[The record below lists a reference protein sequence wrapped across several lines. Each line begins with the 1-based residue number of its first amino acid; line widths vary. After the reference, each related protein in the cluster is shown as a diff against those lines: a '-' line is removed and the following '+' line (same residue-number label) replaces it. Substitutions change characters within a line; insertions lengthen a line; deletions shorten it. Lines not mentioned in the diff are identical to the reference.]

1 MSSEELVRVDPA
13 GPEVLHVEN
22 LHVHFSAQDGRLRRR
37 ELGTVRAV
45 DGVRFTLRQGEVLAL
60 VGAPGCGKT
69 TVART
74 VGLLERPTSGRI
86 RFLGQEL
93 TTGRSLRSIRSI
105 HSRRARRQIQMLFSN
120 PYTAFAPRMTVEDIL
135 SEALALGER
144 QPTRDREQ
152 RLADLLTQ
160 VGLNLYLA
168 VRYPRDLSGGTRQR
182 LALARALAAEPVL
195 LICDQPADFVDPA
208 MGDVFVELL
217 QQVQQRLGLAM
228 LLTARQLK
236 TAAYADRV
244 AILVLGRIVEMGYT
258 QDLLREP
265 LHPFTQALVRSHSG
279 DFFET
284 VGRTLDPHHRASG
297 CFYAPLCPFVEAR
310 CRARFPAFVE
320 AAPEHGAAC
329 YLVELD

>member
-1 MSSEELVRVDPA
+1 MSSEKLVRVDPA
-13 GPEVLHVEN
+13 GPEVVHVEN
-22 LHVHFSAQDGRLRRR
+22 LHVHFSAEDGRLRRR

-45 DGVRFTLRQGEVLAL
+45 DGVSFTLRQGEVLAL

-69 TVART
+69 AVART

-152 RLADLLTQ
+152 RLAELLTQ

-195 LICDQPADFVDPA
+195 LICDQPTDFLDPA
-208 MGDVFVELL
+208 MSDVFVELL
-217 QQVQQRLGLAM
+217 QQVRQRLGLTM

-244 AILVLGRIVEMGYT
+244 AVLVLGRIVEMGYT
-258 QDLLREP
+258 RDLLREP
-265 LHPFTQALVRSHSG
+265 LHPFTQALVRPHSS
-279 DFFET
+279 DLFET
-284 VGRTLDPHHRASG
+284 VGRTLDPLNRASG
-297 CFYAPLCPFVEAR
+297 CFYAPLCPFVESR
-310 CRARFPAFVE
+310 CHARFPAFVE